1 MSNEEREPLQGEKQ
15 TGTCIYCG
23 QTMMFDTIGVAD
35 KEQLDKWATEKCTCE
50 KAKKM
55 QEKVKAKHSAEENI
69 RTMFRE
75 RYPEVEAIMQAALP
89 YIEGEDVLKVTI
101 DTGAGVKGSIC
112 MTSKGT
118 IKVEMAT
125 SSKRAM
131 EA

>member
-1 MSNEEREPLQGEKQ
+1 MSEEREMPEGTEKQ
-15 TGTCIYCG
+15 TGACMYCG
-23 QTMMFDTIGVAD
+23 QTMIFDTIGYAK

-50 KAKKM
+50 DAKKAKEKAKAKK
-55 QEKVKAKHSAEENI
+55 SAEDNI
-69 RTMFRE
+69 RIMFRDKH
-75 RYPEVEAIMQAALP
+75 PEVEAIMQAALP
-89 YIEGEDVLKVTI
+89 YIEGEDVVKVTI

-112 MTSKGT
+112 TTAKGT